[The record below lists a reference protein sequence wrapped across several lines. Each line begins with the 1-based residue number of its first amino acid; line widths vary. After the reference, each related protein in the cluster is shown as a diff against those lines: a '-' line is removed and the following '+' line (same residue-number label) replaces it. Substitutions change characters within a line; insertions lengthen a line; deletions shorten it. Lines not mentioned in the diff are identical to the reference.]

1 MNINKVHQHTDIP
14 TKIIKSNV
22 DFFANYIFGNFNYC
36 LEVGDF
42 PCAFKHADVVPVRKK
57 KEKIDKANYRSV
69 SILPNLSK
77 IYEKLMYQQLY
88 DHFDSILLP
97 KQCGFRELGALFT
110 DLS

>member
-1 MNINKVHQHTDIP
+1 MLTSLP
-14 TKIIKSNV
+14 II
-22 DFFANYIFGNFNYC
+22 Y
-36 LEVGDF
+36 LEISITVLRL
-42 PCAFKHADVVPVRKK
+42 AISLVRLNMLTLFLCVK